1 MAGQPEYGYINSSQ
15 MTQGNNPA
23 VISGKF
29 LFIPIFSVPPC
40 LRGGCSGVCAEK
52 TIQQQFPTF
61 SRRHPTNRI
70 RYI

>member
-29 LFIPIFSVPPC
+29 LVYPDLLRASVVDVPVFAQ
-40 LRGGCSGVCAEK
+40 RK

-61 SRRHPTNRI
+61 SRSHPTNRT
-70 RYI
+70 RYT